1 MKKNYFLIYLCLF
14 ATFFSFAQGSIA
26 ITSPANGQ
34 VFPSSTTEVSVF
46 YDITGIPNFEIGTDG
61 LLEYTVWKNAD
72 IVSDVNNAVDVII
85 DVSEGT
91 YVVEIQVRNIA
102 GDRIGVANTVNFSVE
117 AFTRTP
123 GINIF
128 SLFNGEVFPSSTT
141 SINVNYDVLGFDAYF
156 DNGTVVY
163 SLTENDVVIADKIE
177 LTISSFD
184 IDVKEGATYELELE
198 VLDKTGVSFSP
209 SIKGVVNF
217 SVEAATTMA
226 SVVISSPAEA
236 QVFPS
241 TTTEISIDYEVTG
254 IENFIIGSNGF
265 VDYTVIK
272 NGDLVSTVS
281 EAVDVILDVTEGD
294 YQVEIEVTDM
304 DGNGLGIT
312 DTVNFSVEA
321 FTRTPGINIFSLFNG
336 EVFPSSTT
344 SINVNYDVLGF
355 DAYFDNGTV
364 VYSLTE
370 NDVVIAD
377 KIELTISSFDIDV
390 KEGATYE
397 LELEV
402 LDKTGV
408 SFSPSIKGVVNFS
421 VEAATTMASVVISS
435 PAEAQVFP
443 STTTEISID
452 YEVTGIPNFII
463 GSNGFVDYT
472 VIKNGDLVSTI
483 IQAVDIILDVTEG
496 DYQVEIEVTDM
507 DGNSL
512 GITDT
517 VNFSVE
523 ASLPPSIVITSP
535 NPDAREVLSPLTT
548 EVIIDYEINNF
559 DDFNGFVKYSV
570 FKDGS
575 VIIEEDDF
583 TDIIF
588 DTATSGDYQVTVE
601 LLDSSKEPF
610 SPRIQDF
617 VNFFVQDAF
626 RQVISL
632 RELGNSD
639 RNTFYEIT
647 DDVVVTFVSQNER
660 NQIYIQDNTR
670 GFLIDDPD
678 GIITTNYEVGDV
690 IRGLRGKYIELLD
703 GKKLIPVEDPGAP
716 ISSNGSVPIEELTLA
731 ELINDIDAYESQK
744 VKITKA
750 TFDDADGVKTFD
762 SSVTRDYT
770 ISYKGESMN
779 FRIEFDNLD
788 IEGTIIPE
796 GSVTITG
803 IVGKS
808 TASTSKGQNT
818 ASTLPQIFATGLSD
832 ITLST
837 DDVVLLE
844 QNLKVYPNP
853 ITNSII
859 TVEGDFSGD
868 EHIDIYDALGHLVI
882 SENITERSK
891 TINVSSLNSG
901 LFIMKVT
908 QETGRI
914 IIKKLVK
921 Q

>member
-123 GINIF
+123 EINIF

-141 SINVNYDVLGFDAYF
+141 SVSISYDVLGFDAFF

-163 SLTENDVVIADKIE
+163 SLTENDVVIADRVTDPSGAN
-177 LTISSFD
+177 LNL
-184 IDVKEGATYELELE
+184 DVKEGATYELELE
-198 VLDKTGVSFSP
+198 VLDKTGVPFLP

-217 SVEAATTMA
+217 SVEAATAMT

-272 NGDLVSTVS
+272 NGDLVSTV
-281 EAVDVILDVTEGD
+281 
-294 YQVEIEVTDM
+294 
-304 DGNGLGIT
+304 
-312 DTVNFSVEA
+312 
-321 FTRTPGINIFSLFNG
+321 
-336 EVFPSSTT
+336 
-344 SINVNYDVLGF
+344 
-355 DAYFDNGTV
+355 
-364 VYSLTE
+364 
-370 NDVVIAD
+370 
-377 KIELTISSFDIDV
+377 
-390 KEGATYE
+390 
-397 LELEV
+397 
-402 LDKTGV
+402 
-408 SFSPSIKGVVNFS
+408 
-421 VEAATTMASVVISS
+421 
-435 PAEAQVFP
+435 
-443 STTTEISID
+443 
-452 YEVTGIPNFII
+452 
-463 GSNGFVDYT
+463 
-472 VIKNGDLVSTI
+472 